1 MLFKGPAGFQR
12 IIYIIMN
19 IVIGIVVSLCLM
31 IGVMQVPVTADGLL
45 KSVVLSFFIGYTVSD
60 LIPAMNWGNALAA
73 ALKVRNPLGAHF
85 ISSAVLAFFM
95 GTFILFFC
103 AYINI
108 YDLAGMP
115 GVIGFFI
122 SAFWLVLLAAYVS
135 ILVFV
140 PLGGKVATAISGFDP
155 AKGANPAVEV

>member
-31 IGVMQVPVTADGLL
+31 ICIMHVPITPDGLL

-60 LIPAMNWGNALAA
+60 LIPAMSWGNALVS
-73 ALKVRNPLGAHF
+73 ALKVKNSLVAHF

-108 YDLAGMP
+108 YDMAGMS
-115 GVIGFFI
+115 GVFGFFI
-122 SAFWLVLLAAYVS
+122 SAYGLVLLAAYIS
-135 ILVFV
+135 ILIFV

-155 AKGANPAVEV
+155 AKGSDPVVEI

>member
-31 IGVMQVPVTADGLL
+31 VAIMHVPITPDGLL

-60 LIPAMNWGNALAA
+60 LIPAMKWGNALAS
-73 ALKVRNPLGAHF
+73 ALKVRNPLGAHV

-103 AYINI
+103 SYINI
-108 YDLAGMP
+108 YDLAGMA
-115 GVIGFFI
+115 GVFDFFV
-122 SAFWLVLLAAYVS
+122 SAYGLVLLAAYIS

-155 AKGANPAVEV
+155 AKGTDPAVEL

>member
-31 IGVMQVPVTADGLL
+31 IGVMQVPVTPDGLL

-60 LIPAMNWGNALAA
+60 LVPAMNWGNALAA
-73 ALKVRNPLGAHF
+73 ALKVRNQLGAHF

-122 SAFWLVLLAAYVS
+122 SAYWLVLLAAYVS
-135 ILVFV
+135 ILIFV

-155 AKGANPAVEV
+155 AKGTDPAVEV